1 MGKHGK
7 LGDNIDPAGMAKS
20 VVESWVEKVQRD
32 AEIMGDNY
40 LQGIQSANTEEM
52 KIKLALWY
60 QRLPQV
66 ASAYRRIWRGAPAPG
81 GGR

>member
-1 MGKHGK
+1 MGKHGR
-7 LGDNIDPAGMAKS
+7 LDETRDPASLAKS

-40 LQGIQSANTEEM
+40 LKGIQSANTEEM
-52 KIKLALWY
+52 KIALALWY
-60 QRLPQV
+60 QRLPQL